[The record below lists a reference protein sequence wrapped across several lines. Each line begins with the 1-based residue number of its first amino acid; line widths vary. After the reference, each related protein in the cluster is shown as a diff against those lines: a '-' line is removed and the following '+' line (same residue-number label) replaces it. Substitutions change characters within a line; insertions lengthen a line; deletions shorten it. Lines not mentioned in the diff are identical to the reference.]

1 MVNPQKENGY
11 TPICNELLEVIYS
24 KPFNATQL
32 KILLVICRYT
42 YGFSRKKHSLSE
54 NFIARAANISKRY
67 ISSELNK
74 LIEQKVIT
82 LVSPHTDISSR
93 VLSLNKH
100 YDKWGCRTIV
110 LQVNNTSTGEQ
121 FINTTDEQY
130 FTPPGEQLF
139 HQDKQSLKQNLKQK
153 DLTLFE
159 IAINDFKDSRKAKS
173 PMTDRAVVLLLNKL
187 EELAPGD
194 ETTKIKILEQ
204 SIMNGWKSVYELKND
219 NLKQQGTNGKL
230 PRAYSSIKD
239 TVERMKQNDA

>member
-11 TPICNELLEVIYS
+11 TPISNELLEVIYS

-54 NFIARAANISKRY
+54 NFIAKAANISKRY

-74 LIEQKVIT
+74 LIDQKVIT
-82 LVSPHTDISSR
+82 VVSPHTDISSR

-100 YDKWGCRTIV
+100 YDRWGCRTI
-110 LQVNNTSTGEQ
+110 LPQVNNTSTGEQ
-121 FINTTDEQY
+121 FINTTGEQY

-153 DLTLFE
+153 DIRTPFE
-159 IAINDFKDSRKAKS
+159 VALDDFKLFRQKSKA
-173 PMTDRAVVLLLNKL
+173 PMAGKAMTLILNKL
-187 EELAPGD
+187 EELAPSN
-194 ETTKIKILEQ
+194 EALKIKLLEQ
-204 SIMNGWKSVYELKND
+204 SIMNGWKSVYALKD
-219 NLKQQGTNGKL
+219 DHPKGKNGKRIT
-230 PRAYSSIKD
+230 RAAASILD
-239 TVERMKQNDA
+239 YMGDEND